1 MNIPKVATAGQFAL
15 CEVEW
20 RAGSARSPNCA
31 VTPHNESLH
40 IKPEMLS
47 STFQVVVAQQM
58 EGAPKIVERQFV
70 RLQECLLTGVRI
82 GAVKRPRA
90 RP

>member
-40 IKPEMLS
+40 IKLEIG
-47 STFQVVVAQQM
+47 
-58 EGAPKIVERQFV
+58 GAENPAGIA
-70 RLQECLLTGVRI
+70 TGGD
-82 GAVKRPRA
+82 GAVHRLPLALELRGGVLQSGA
-90 RP
+90 GE